1 MIERLTE
8 ELESYIVNA
17 AENKI
22 PGIFDNPT
30 SSLEV
35 FARVLPVD
43 RPIAELERL
52 ESLYKKL
59 LKHIAQLNN
68 PELVYLV
75 AKTQKEIGFILKYK
89 PYGIKASTPLGFSIF
104 FLENGEGFSFQRHL
118 DTKTE
123 VFYFI
128 EVRPG
133 KSFAFLC
140 SYPEWEANYRPALFS
155 EWLVKGDMSIFDRF
169 CHNPE
174 SGDILKINK
183 IGLVHTVLG
192 CVMEEYANV
201 STDMVDRLYDQ
212 NKDNSIPKKFTREY
226 FQSQLNN
233 IQYPQRN
240 RLVSRNEIGFISQS
254 LEWMLINKI
263 KMLSVAE
270 TDTYVAKRVLI
281 PPKESWQFTS
291 NKRFMSAFIGDG
303 SARCELLKQNGLM
316 VTGRKLFLDK
326 HDVFLSLP
334 RCNWRISNSSEK
346 ELQLSVFE
354 IDEHSSLQ

>member
-1 MIERLTE
+1 MVERLTK
-8 ELESYIVNA
+8 ELENYIANP

-22 PGIFDNPT
+22 PDMFDDPA
-30 SSLEV
+30 SFLEA
-35 FARVLPVD
+35 FAHVLPVD
-43 RPIAELERL
+43 RPIAELEHL

-89 PYGIKASTPLGFSIF
+89 SYGIKASTPLGFSIF
-104 FLENGEGFSFQRHL
+104 FLENGKGFSFQRHL

-133 KSFAFLC
+133 KSLAFLC
-140 SYPEWEANYRPALFS
+140 SYPEWEANYQPVLFS
-155 EWLVKGDMSIFDRF
+155 KWFAKNNVSIFDRF

-174 SGDILKINK
+174 PGDILKINE

-212 NKDNSIPKKFTREY
+212 NKGNSIPKKFTREY
-226 FQSQLNN
+226 FQIQLNN
-233 IQYPQRN
+233 IQYLQRN
-240 RLVSRNEIGFISQS
+240 RLVSRNEIGFISQP
-254 LEWMLINKI
+254 LEWVVIDGVRVLPIT
-263 KMLSVAE
+263 E
-270 TDTYVAKRVLI
+270 TGAYIAKRISI
-281 PPKESWQFTS
+281 PMEGSWQFMS
-291 NKRFMSAFIGDG
+291 NKRFVSAFVSDG
-303 SARCELLKQNGLM
+303 SARCELLGQNGLT
-316 VTGRKLFLDK
+316 VAGRKLFLDK

-334 RCNWRISNSSEK
+334 RCDWHISNSSEQ

-354 IDEHSSLQ
+354 IDEQVALQ